1 MRDVLKIGERLIVSV
16 GYSEM
21 LDDYAIEVYGRRR
34 EVRTV
39 NGYLRSQY
47 RFRLGRR
54 NIDGRFYLCPAI
66 FWCPYGRKEKA
77 FGIGFGANR
86 WGIWRWR

>member
-1 MRDVLKIGERLIVSV
+1 MRDILTIADRIVSV
-16 GYSEM
+16 GYSEIH
-21 LDDYAIEVYGRRR
+21 DDYSLEFYGPRQAMRS
-34 EVRTV
+34 V

-54 NIDGRFYLCPAI
+54 DIDGRFYLCPAI
-66 FWCPYGRKEKA
+66 FWCPYGWKEKA
-77 FGIGFGANR
+77 IGIRLSADR